1 MVQNSTKASQ
11 YSALKM
17 RLTIVQVLLTALF
30 LLLMLLSPASR
41 GLKQLAAAATAN
53 FYLQLGLY
61 LIAFG
66 ALYYLLMVPLDFYSG
81 YVLEH
86 RFGLC
91 SETLPGW
98 FKQNIKKTLL
108 VSAAALP
115 AAELFYLLLRTFPN
129 TWPVPAAALWVLV
142 AVTLSKIMP
151 VWIIPLLYKCTPLAD
166 KQLQQNLL
174 DLAKKCGVHIK
185 QVFEVQLSTDTEKAN
200 AAVAGTGKNRR
211 ILLADTLLK
220 NFSNEQIEA
229 VFAHELAHIALRHW
243 LKLTVFGTA
252 VSLTTFYL
260 TYLFFK
266 PAAGFFGFSTVH
278 DLAAFPLLLLVLTAI
293 ALVLIPLQNIY
304 LRYLEKQADIFA
316 LSRVAIKEGFIS
328 AMKKLADQNL
338 SDPSPGRIV
347 EFLFYTHP
355 PIAKRIRYAGAY
367 S

>member
-1 MVQNSTKASQ
+1 
-11 YSALKM
+11 
-17 RLTIVQVLLTALF
+17 
-30 LLLMLLSPASR
+30 
-41 GLKQLAAAATAN
+41 
-53 FYLQLGLY
+53 
-61 LIAFG
+61 
-66 ALYYLLMVPLDFYSG
+66 
-81 YVLEH
+81 
-86 RFGLC
+86 
-91 SETLPGW
+91 
-98 FKQNIKKTLL
+98 
-108 VSAAALP
+108 
-115 AAELFYLLLRTFPN
+115 
-129 TWPVPAAALWVLV
+129 
-142 AVTLSKIMP
+142 
-151 VWIIPLLYKCTPLAD
+151 LAD